1 MLNTA
6 GCREKSPPQ
15 EPRSRMNAAPHPI
28 TDSPVPRTKQARPC
42 HNHTAESHTDNLGTL
57 EVRPR
62 TRYKNTNDG
71 RLIED

>member
-1 MLNTA
+1 
-6 GCREKSPPQ
+6 
-15 EPRSRMNAAPHPI
+15 MNAAPHPI